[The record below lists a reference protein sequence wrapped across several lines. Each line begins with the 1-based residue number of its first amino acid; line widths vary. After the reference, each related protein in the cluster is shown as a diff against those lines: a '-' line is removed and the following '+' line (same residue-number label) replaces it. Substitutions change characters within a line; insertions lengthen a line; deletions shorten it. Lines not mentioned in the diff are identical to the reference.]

1 MYAVIET
8 GGKQVKVE
16 VGQTIFVEKL
26 TGEAGS
32 TVTFDKVLLLGGATP
47 KVGTP
52 YVKGATVTAKIEKQ
66 GLGKKLRIVKF
77 KAKHNYRRTYGHRQP
92 YTRLV
97 IESING

>member
-26 TGEAGS
+26 TGEEG
-32 TVTFDKVLLLGGATP
+32 TLVTFDKVLLIGGKNA

-52 YVKGATVTAKIEKQ
+52 FVQGATVTAKIEKQ

-77 KAKHNYRRTYGHRQP
+77 KAKHNYKRTYGHRQP

-97 IESING
+97 IEAING